1 VAADAFEL
9 WWAGV
14 GLAVTLAVLGALA
27 CWTAADERERRAP
40 RERPLPP
47 TGSAPDR
54 PGAE

>member
-27 CWTAADERERRAP
+27 CWTTAEERERRAP
-40 RERPLPP
+40 GETPPPP
-47 TGSAPDR
+47 TGSAPAR